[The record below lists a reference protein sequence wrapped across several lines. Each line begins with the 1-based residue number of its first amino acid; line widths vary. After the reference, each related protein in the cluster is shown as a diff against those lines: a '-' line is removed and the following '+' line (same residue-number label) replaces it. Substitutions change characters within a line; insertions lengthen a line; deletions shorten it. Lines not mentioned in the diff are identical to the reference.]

1 MNNILHIATLK
12 DWERAQKNGEYKVES
27 LDKQGFIHCSKP
39 EQVIKVA
46 NFLFKGREDL
56 ILLSI
61 DPSKV
66 QSEIKYEAPE
76 QAEEKYPHIYGPL
89 NLNAVDTTY
98 SFKPNYQGY
107 FDLPDSIK

>member
-12 DWERAQKNGEYKVES
+12 DWEDAQNTGEYIVES
-27 LDKQGFIHCSKP
+27 LEKQGFIHCSKP
-39 EQVIKVA
+39 EQVIDVA

-61 DPSKV
+61 NPDKV
-66 QSEIKYEAPE
+66 KSEIRFEASIGT
-76 QAEEKYPHIYGPL
+76 EEKYPHIYGPL

-98 SFKPNYQGY
+98 DFKPNHQSIFY
-107 FDLPDSIK
+107 LPDYIA